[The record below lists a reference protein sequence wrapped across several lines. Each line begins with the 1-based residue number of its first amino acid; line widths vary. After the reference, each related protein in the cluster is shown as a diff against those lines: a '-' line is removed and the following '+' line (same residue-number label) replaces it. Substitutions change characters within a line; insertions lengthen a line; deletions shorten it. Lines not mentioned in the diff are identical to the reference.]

1 MSVEGQILVLV
12 MPGVLLGT
20 KFLHCL
26 HSQVF
31 QTKLVCGHSAVSWA
45 ACSERGLFL
54 SN

>member
-20 KFLHCL
+20 KFLH
-26 HSQVF
+26 SQVF
-31 QTKLVCGHSAVSWA
+31 QAKLVSEHSAVSWA